1 MRPRPNRFRL
11 LAASL
16 AASLIA
22 TPPLPAMAQAQGP
35 DGPEGPLV
43 TPPSRV
49 GRLGWVRGQVSMRPN
64 GAQQWEPAVVNYPL
78 SAGDAVWT
86 QPGATAGVE
95 VSATGIDLASG
106 TEFDL
111 DALDATSLTGTL
123 PQGEAVVRVHH
134 VFDGERYILQTPRGT
149 VTLASPG
156 DYEIAAGTT
165 DSPTLVTVFQGQAE
179 VTGQTTIDLHAGQ
192 TAMISGD
199 QTFAVQITPAMHDTF
214 ADRMLTPPR
223 PRRYAVA
230 PPPLVAAMPGGED
243 LDNYGAWA
251 PNPEYGPVWYPRVA
265 PGWVP
270 YREGHWAY
278 VAPWGWTW
286 IDSEPWG
293 FAPFHYGRWVEVGPR
308 WGWVPGSVV
317 VAEAP
322 PYPVYA
328 PALVAFFTVG
338 GGFAAGL
345 TVGALVGGSVGWVPL
360 GPREAYHP
368 YFRASPAYVREVN
381 IREVRN
387 VTNIT
392 NVTVNQVTI
401 NRFRNQRGAT
411 VVPAGALVASRP
423 VGPLARPGAA
433 GLLASS
439 RPVLGRSPVAPA
451 TTTLGVTP
459 ALARAHHIAPLTPQ
473 VARQLP
479 RALAPVARPVAPG
492 PALRS
497 AAARPGTGGAGL
509 VRPGG
514 GAPPLAVPLGRGPV
528 GTSQPAGTPPGTVR
542 PGLVRPGLV
551 PPGAVRPGIARPGI
565 APPGT
570 ARPVTPPPSSTR
582 PPAPSLRAPGA
593 HPNGFPARP
602 QGPGTAPLP
611 RVITPGPAAPRPGIV
626 SPARPAPAPALRPP
640 GATPAYRAP
649 PAAAHP
655 APLARPVPA
664 IRAPAPAYHP
674 PAPASRAPAPAYH
687 PPAPAYHPPAPAPR
701 AQVPAYHPP
710 APAYHPPAP
719 AYRAPPPAYHPP
731 APAYHPPA
739 PAYRPPPPAY
749 HPPAPAYHP
758 PAPAQHPPPP
768 ARDPHKPQ

>member
-16 AASLIA
+16 AASLIGA
-22 TPPLPAMAQAQGP
+22 PPLSAIAQAQMAQDQMAQQQGQ
-35 DGPEGPLV
+35 DGPGGPMV

-64 GAQQWEPAVVNYPL
+64 GAEQWQPAVVNYPL

-86 QPGATAGVE
+86 QPGATAGVQ
-95 VSATGIDLASG
+95 VSATGIDLAPS

-111 DALDATSLTGTL
+111 NALDATSLTATL
-123 PQGEAVVRVHH
+123 PQGEAVVRVHR
-134 VFDGERYILQTPRGT
+134 VFDGERYVLQTPRGA

-165 DSPTLVTVFQGQAE
+165 DSPTLVTVFHGQAE

-199 QTFAVQITPAMHDTF
+199 QNFAVQITPAMHDAF

-223 PRRYAVA
+223 PRSYAVA
-230 PPPLVAAMPGGED
+230 PPPLVAAMPGGDD
-243 LDNYGAWA
+243 LDEYGAWA
-251 PNPEYGPVWYPRVA
+251 PSPEYGPVWYPRVA

-270 YREGHWAY
+270 YREGHWAF

-286 IDSEPWG
+286 IDSDPWG

-308 WGWVPGSVV
+308 WGWVPGSIV

-360 GPREAYHP
+360 GPREPYHP
-368 YFRASPAYVREVN
+368 YFRASPTYVREVN

-401 NRFRNQRGAT
+401 NQFRNQRGAT
-411 VVPAGALVASRP
+411 VVPAAALVSSRP
-423 VGPLARPGAA
+423 VAPLARPGAA

-439 RPVLGRSPVAPA
+439 RPVLGHPPVAPA
-451 TTTLGVTP
+451 ASTLGVTP
-459 ALARAHHIAPLTPQ
+459 ALARAQRIAPLAPA

-492 PALRS
+492 PAFRP
-497 AAARPGTGGAGL
+497 AAVRPGTALPGAVRPGA

-514 GAPPLAVPLGRGPV
+514 GVPPLAAPLGRGPT
-528 GTSQPAGTPPGTVR
+528 GPGQPTGISPGTVR
-542 PGLVRPGLV
+542 PGLAA
-551 PPGAVRPGIARPGI
+551 PGAVRPGIARPGI
-565 APPGT
+565 APPGPT
-570 ARPVTPPPSSTR
+570 RPVAPPLPSTR
-582 PPAPSLRAPGA
+582 PSAPALRAPGA
-593 HPNGFPARP
+593 RPNGLSAHP
-602 QGPGTAPLP
+602 QGPGAVPLP
-611 RVITPGPAAPRPGIV
+611 RVITPGPTAPRPGV
-626 SPARPAPAPALRPP
+626 SSPARPAPIPPLRPP

-649 PAAAHP
+649 PASSHP
-655 APLARPVPA
+655 APLARP
-664 IRAPAPAYHP
+664 APAN
-674 PAPASRAPAPAYH
+674 RAPAPAYH
-687 PPAPAYHPPAPAPR
+687 PPAPAYR
-701 AQVPAYHPP
+701 A
-710 APAYHPPAP
+710 
-719 AYRAPPPAYHPP
+719 P

-749 HPPAPAYHP
+749 HPPAPAS
-758 PAPAQHPPPP
+758 HPPPP
-768 ARDPHKPQ
+768 ARDPRKPQ

>member
-22 TPPLPAMAQAQGP
+22 APPLPAMAQAQGP

-49 GRLGWVRGQVSMRPN
+49 GRLSWVHGQVSMRPN

-86 QPGATAGVE
+86 QPEATAGVQ
-95 VSATGIDLASG
+95 VSATGIDLAPG

-149 VTLASPG
+149 VTLATPG

-199 QTFAVQITPAMHDTF
+199 QTFAVQITPAMHDAF
-214 ADRMLTPPR
+214 ADRMLTPTPVR
-223 PRRYAVA
+223 HYAVA

-243 LDNYGAWA
+243 LDDYGAWA
-251 PNPEYGPVWYPRVA
+251 PSPEYGPVWYPRVA

-286 IDSEPWG
+286 IDSDPWG

-308 WGWVPGSVV
+308 WGWVPGSIV

-368 YFRASPAYVREVN
+368 YFRASSAYVREVN

-451 TTTLGVTP
+451 ATTLGVTP
-459 ALARAHHIAPLTPQ
+459 ALARAQRIAPLAPQ

-479 RALAPVARPVAPG
+479 RTLAPVARPVAPG

-497 AAARPGTGGAGL
+497 AAVRPGAALPGA

-514 GAPPLAVPLGRGPV
+514 GVPPLAVPVGRGPV
-528 GTSQPAGTPPGTVR
+528 GPGQPARTPSGTVR
-542 PGLVRPGLV
+542 PGLVS
-551 PPGAVRPGIARPGI
+551 PGAVRPGIARPGI
-565 APPGT
+565 APPG
-570 ARPVTPPPSSTR
+570 AVRPATPPLSPTR
-582 PPAPSLRAPGA
+582 PPAPALRAPGA
-593 HPNGFPARP
+593 RPNGFPARP
-602 QGPGTAPLP
+602 QGSGTAPPP
-611 RVITPGPAAPRPGIV
+611 RVITPGPNASRPGV
-626 SPARPAPAPALRPP
+626 SSPAHPAPTPALRPQ
-640 GATPAYRAP
+640 GAAP
-649 PAAAHP
+649 PARPEP
-655 APLARPVPA
+655 AT
-664 IRAPAPAYHP
+664 RAPTPAYHP
-674 PAPASRAPAPAYH
+674 PAPASRAPAPAYRA
-687 PPAPAYHPPAPAPR
+687 PAPAARAPAPAYHPPAPAAR
-701 AQVPAYHPP
+701 AP

-719 AYRAPPPAYHPP
+719 AARAP

-739 PAYRPPPPAY
+739 PAARA
-749 HPPAPAYHP
+749 PAPAYHP

-768 ARDPHKPQ
+768 ARDEHKPQ